1 MRNRIKGLLILT
13 FFFAAKEMQ
22 AAGLTCLISEINSY
36 LIAILCLLGVFF
48 LFLYRR
54 VKQQSRIISD
64 QEKEIK
70 SAKIISDSVFGNIHS
85 YILLIDKDFV
95 VQRTNYYTLT
105 SIEDR
110 GEKKKVGN
118 LLMCTNALSSGG
130 CGNSSLC
137 SNCPVR
143 RAIKTAFKEKRDFN
157 NLSASLKLLVSTTE
171 TIQFDALISGSYLI
185 LNKQE
190 YLLLT
195 IFDITQQNKIR
206 DNAER
211 INAQFNITF
220 NTLPLAIAICDKDGF
235 INKVNNYYIE
245 TMGITK
251 ENTIYNINIFNNP
264 CIPDS
269 IKNKMTQGE
278 YISEEV
284 TYDFQKLNRSGYFKS
299 THSNRQYFRLIVDY
313 MRNRDGQIEKLILT
327 WVNNTLIHNTLKQNK
342 KIMNMFSFVSSAS
355 KIGFSSVNMMKDDS
369 IVTPEYLINLGE
381 EENTNIKNIIN
392 QYSHVHPE
400 DRQELLLYTERVLQE
415 KNSNFTFDKDIR
427 VSDKSGDWK
436 WVRQV
441 LIQKTFD
448 PENKSIEVLGMNID
462 ITRQKETEEK
472 LRKAQQQAENSDKLK
487 SVFLSNMS
495 HEIRTPLNAIV
506 GFSRLLVEAETEDEK
521 NSYIEIINNN
531 NQLLL
536 QLISDIL
543 DLSKIEANTLEFI
556 YSNVNINSLFKDI
569 EQITRMKAGETNP
582 VEITFEPEL
591 PYCFIFTERNRL
603 SQVINNFLA
612 NALKFTKKGSIRFG
626 YKKRENDLYF
636 YVSDTGEGIPKE
648 KHEQLFD
655 RFVKL
660 DKFKAGTGLGLAI
673 CKSIVVKLGGEIGVD
688 SELGKGSTFW
698 FTLPVK
704 PTELPETDDTESSPA
719 VSPDNKPNADNEKEV
734 SNDPKPKYTLL
745 IAEDMK
751 DNYKLYEILLGK
763 KYNLLHAWNGQ
774 EAIELFVEHH
784 PDAILMDI
792 RMPILD
798 GYGATEAIRQISSD
812 VPIIGVTAFAFIEDK
827 EKILSSGFNKCI
839 TKPIIP
845 KTLLEVLTSIG
856 I

>member
-1 MRNRIKGLLILT
+1 MKNRIKAQLIFTFLLV
-13 FFFAAKEMQ
+13 ANKMQ
-22 AAGLTCLISEINSY
+22 AAGITCHISEMHYCLIV
-36 LIAILCLLGVFF
+36 ILCLFVV
-48 LFLYRR
+48 LFLLLYRHIKR
-54 VKQQSRIISD
+54 QSSIISE

-85 YILLIDKDFV
+85 FILLVDKDFI
-95 VQRTNYYTLT
+95 VQRTNYYTLS
-105 SIEDR
+105 SIEDH

-118 LLMCTNALSSGG
+118 LLMCVNALSSEG
-130 CGNSSLC
+130 CGKSNLC
-137 SNCPVR
+137 PNCPIR
-143 RAIKTAFKEKRDFN
+143 KAITVAFNEKSDFN
-157 NLSASLKLLVSTTE
+157 NLNTTLKLLVSDTQ

-185 LNKQE
+185 LDKQE

-195 IFDITQQNKIR
+195 VFDITQQNKIKE
-206 DNAER
+206 NAEK
-211 INAQFNITF
+211 INAQFNVTF

-235 INKVNNYYIE
+235 INEINSYYVE
-245 TMGITK
+245 TMGITN
-251 ENTIYNINIFNNP
+251 ENSIHNINIFNNP
-264 CIPDS
+264 CIPDL
-269 IKNKMTQGE
+269 IKNKIRLGE
-278 YISEEV
+278 YVSEEV
-284 TYDFQKLNRSGYFKS
+284 TYDFQELNRAGYFKS
-299 THSNRQYFRLIVDY
+299 SHLNRQYFRLIVDY
-313 MRNRDGQIEKLILT
+313 IRNKNGQIEKLILT

-342 KIMNMFSFVSSAS
+342 NIMNMFTFASSAS
-355 KIGFSSVNMMKDDS
+355 KIGFSSVNMLKDDS

-381 EENTNIKNIIN
+381 DKNTNIKNIIN
-392 QYSHVHPE
+392 QYSHIHPD
-400 DRQELLLYTERVLQE
+400 DRQELLLYTERILRE
-415 KNSNFTFDKDIR
+415 RTPDLTFDKDIR

-448 PENKSIEVLGMNID
+448 PENKSIEILGMNID

-506 GFSRLLVEAETEDEK
+506 GFSRLLAEADTEEEK
-521 NSYIEIINNN
+521 RSYTDIINNN

-543 DLSKIEANTLEFI
+543 DLSKIEADTLEFH

-569 EQITRMKAGETNP
+569 EQITRMKAKETNP
-582 VEITFEPEL
+582 VEIIFEPEL
-591 PYCFIFTERNRL
+591 PYCFIHTERNRL
-603 SQVINNFLA
+603 SQVINNFLT

-626 YKKRENDLYF
+626 YKKHEKGLYF

-648 KHEQLFD
+648 KHSQMFD

-660 DKFKAGTGLGLAI
+660 DKFKTGTGLGLAI
-673 CKSIVVKLGGEIGVD
+673 CKSIVIKLGGEIGVD

-698 FTLPVK
+698 FTLPVE
-704 PTELPETDDTESSPA
+704 PTEFPENDDTENKSSA
-719 VSPDNKPNADNEKEV
+719 VQEKPDTDNEKV
-734 SNDPKPKYTLL
+734 TSDAPKPKHTLL
-745 IAEDMK
+745 IAEDME
-751 DNYKLYEILLGK
+751 DNYKLYEILLSK

-774 EAIELFVEHH
+774 EAIDLFIEHQ
-784 PDAILMDI
+784 PDAVLMDI

-798 GYGATEAIRQISSD
+798 GYGATEAIRQVSQD
-812 VPIIGVTAFAFIEDK
+812 VPIIGITAFAFIEDK
-827 EKILSSGFNKCI
+827 EKILSSGFNMCI

-845 KTLLEVLTSIG
+845 KALLESLTSIG